1 MALPQMRKKNPLAI
15 FWAWASYQNKKA
27 PNFLEERNQG
37 LASQYTQQG
46 IQDKAWVQNQLMQ
59 NKAFARANPNDQQNT
74 ISNILWMMKKGWAST
89 NMVQKATASNP
100 ISMVNVGTQP
110 TDLNGLDLW
119 WLQDEYTR
127 YMYRSQSGN
136 LNEDDAVRLWQIQ
149 RMISQKS
156 MESNSQMS
164 PQNDQS
170 IQDLQAQRDAEAT
183 RLQWESSSQLDAY
196 RRQVEA
202 NLNKQIMDLESS
214 GRKTADAAAGAMSF
228 SGFGRGTANVEQQTE
243 IERQKQESINAARA
257 AAEMEIM
264 REQQRLAWADSETLW
279 WYDQQ
284 IAQLRWNASQIQQQL
299 AANAQ
304 KINQQQNETFTNTL
318 NDAMAKQQAWI
329 WLNINDEKAFSQ
341 AISYARN
348 NDGTVNEDVL
358 NSFPEQYRAIIRAW
372 VANTSVAWPKRN
384 LKRERIGGSN
394 KNPAYWFVDLD
405 SGEVISNA
413 QANAMGYGGW
423 GWGWGG
429 GRSWGG
435 GWAMG
440 AMPWQA
446 WVNQWSVYDQIMAT
460 NPWWFKNI
468 DQSKNY
474 WFATN
479 AITANEDINNNKD
492 YITWLSSA
500 KMQWLKMIPWF
511 AEWLKP
517 QQYKIQ
523 EQAETN
529 FVNAILRQESWAAIP
544 DSEMAK
550 YRQQYFPQPWDWPDV
565 IAQKARNRN
574 TKIESL
580 VQSSWKANVLKP
592 IAQQTYAWQSNKTT
606 TQQSSTNTATTT
618 KTTQAPANTNATT
631 TATTKSWVSK
641 NKFKKLLGK

>member
-46 IQDKAWVQNQLMQ
+46 IQDQAWVQNQLMQ

-74 ISNILWMMKKGWAST
+74 ISNILWLMKKGWAST

-170 IQDLQAQRDAEAT
+170 IQDLQAQRDAEAE
-183 RLQWESSSQLDAY
+183 RLSGQSSSAMDAFK
-196 RRQVEA
+196 RQTEA
-202 NLNKQIMDLESS
+202 NLNKRIMDLEESW
-214 GRKTADAAAGAMSF
+214 RKTSEAAAGAMSF

-243 IERQKQESINAARA
+243 IERQKQESINAEKA
-257 AAEMEIM
+257 AADLEIM
-264 REQQRLAWADSETLW
+264 KYQAQLEGASSEVLW
-279 WYDQQ
+279 QYDQQ
-284 IAQLRWNASQIQQQL
+284 IAERRGQAAQMQQNL
-299 AANAQ
+299 MANTQ

-348 NDGTVNEDVL
+348 KDGTLNEDVL

-423 GWGWGG
+423 GGWS
-429 GRSWGG
+429 RSWGG
-435 GWAMG
+435 GWVMG
-440 AMPWQA
+440 WGG
-446 WVNQWSVYDQIMAT
+446 WAT
-460 NPWWFKNI
+460 LDTQQQDFI
-468 DQSKNY
+468 DRLKR
-474 WFATN
+474 
-479 AITANEDINNNKD
+479 IKD
-492 YITWLSSA
+492 ASNSSLVRSTWLYNPDIQADLAYLKANLTFEKISEMKKSWVKLWALSDSDMKTLGDAAASITPWMSKAAIA
-500 KMQWLKMIPWF
+500 K
-511 AEWLKP
+511 
-517 QQYKIQ
+517 
-523 EQAETN
+523 ETN
-529 FVNAILRQESWAAIP
+529 RLISKLWWSTE
-544 DSEMAK
+544 E
-550 YRQQYFPQPWDWPDV
+550 
-565 IAQKARNRN
+565 
-574 TKIESL
+574 
-580 VQSSWKANVLKP
+580 
-592 IAQQTYAWQSNKTT
+592 TT
-606 TQQSSTNTATTT
+606 TTPAVQPSGTNKTTT
-618 KTTQAPANTNATT
+618 KTTQAPANTKTT
-631 TATTKSWVSK
+631 TTTTTKSWVSK

>member
-110 TDLNGLDLW
+110 ADLNGLDLW
-119 WLQDEYTR
+119 GLQDEYTR

-214 GRKTADAAAGAMSF
+214 GRKTADAAAWAMSF
-228 SGFGRGTANVEQQTE
+228 SWFGRGTANVEQQTE

-348 NDGTVNEDVL
+348 KDGTLNEDVL

-440 AMPWQA
+440 WGGWATLDTQQQDFIDRLKRVKDASNSSLVRSTWLYDPDIQADLAYLKANLTFDKISEMKKSWVKLWALSDSDMKTLGDAAASITPW
-446 WVNQWSVYDQIMAT
+446 M
-460 NPWWFKNI
+460 
-468 DQSKNY
+468 SK
-474 WFATN
+474 A
-479 AITANEDINNNKD
+479 AITK
-492 YITWLSSA
+492 
-500 KMQWLKMIPWF
+500 
-511 AEWLKP
+511 
-517 QQYKIQ
+517 
-523 EQAETN
+523 ETN
-529 FVNAILRQESWAAIP
+529 RLISKLWWSTE
-544 DSEMAK
+544 E
-550 YRQQYFPQPWDWPDV
+550 
-565 IAQKARNRN
+565 
-574 TKIESL
+574 
-580 VQSSWKANVLKP
+580 
-592 IAQQTYAWQSNKTT
+592 TT
-606 TQQSSTNTATTT
+606 TTPPAVPPSGTNKTTT
-618 KTTQAPANTNATT
+618 KTTQAPANTNTT
-631 TATTKSWVSK
+631 ATATTKSWVSK